1 MDKNNNEKS
10 IEKFGNEYS
19 EERFLD
25 KISRYAKKAGVKTVY
40 ASLLLYYAVFDK
52 NFPIAQRAI
61 IIGALGYFILPI
73 DLVPDAVPM
82 LGYTDDLAAMIYAV
96 KTVWEYITPEVKE
109 KAHNKVKSIFKDVT
123 DEELVLF

>member
-19 EERFLD
+19 EEKFLD

-109 KAHNKVKSIFKDVT
+109 KAQNKIKSIFKDVT